1 MSISLLALLLAQAA
15 LPVPAPAAPPA
26 AISRLAWQQQRAAPP
41 AVRFAPFA
49 VRVSYRVAPGLA
61 VSDCAVALVGNPEP
75 HWHDDPCRHI
85 ATAAFLGLVGVDQR
99 AEGRMTALVT
109 LEADGRS
116 VDAGAVAGRLIF
128 RTEARFQ
135 LGADGAIARC
145 AMGEPVGTGG
155 QVNLCQAGFPRRP
168 DPFLPAAGNSRLGLL
183 SMSFYLEQ

>member
-1 MSISLLALLLAQAA
+1 MPIPLLALLSAQVALA
-15 LPVPAPAAPPA
+15 VPAPAAPMA
-26 AISRLAWQQQRAAPP
+26 AISRLAWQQGAAPR

-49 VRVSYRVAPGLA
+49 VKVRFRVAPGLA
-61 VSDCAVALVGNPEP
+61 VSECAVELVGNPEP

-85 ATAAFLGLVGVDQR
+85 AASAFLGLIGVDQS
-99 AEGRMTALVT
+99 AEGRMTALVA

-116 VDAGAVAGRLIF
+116 VDAGAVPGRLMF

-135 LGADGAIARC
+135 LRADGTISSC
-145 AMGEPVGTGG
+145 AMGDPVGTGG
-155 QVNLCQAGFPRRP
+155 QVNLCQAGMPRRL